1 MEITDY
7 AIVKSRIE
15 LIKPTEHKI
24 IAGCQAQDP
33 LFQKELVLRYSGLL
47 MTVARRYCADNSL
60 AKDVLQ
66 ESLVKILRAIPN
78 YKSTGSFEA
87 WMKKIVVNSALQ
99 NRSTKRFKFELNGYE
114 HLPEQEI
121 APNIYGQLNAEE
133 LLSLIN
139 DLPDGFREI
148 FNLYAIEG
156 YSHLEIS
163 ELLNIKE
170 STSRSQLSRA
180 RKLLQYKLSTQEKI
194 SI

>member
-1 MEITDY
+1 M
-7 AIVKSRIE
+7 
-15 LIKPTEHKI
+15 IKPTEHKI

-33 LFQKELVLRYSGLL
+33 LFRKELVLRYSGLL
-47 MTVARRYCADNSL
+47 LIVARRYCADDGL

-66 ESLVKILRAIPN
+66 ESLIKIIRAIPN

-99 NRSTKRFKFELNGYE
+99 SRTSKRFNFELNGYE
-114 HLPEQEI
+114 FLPEQEM
-121 APNIYGQLNAEE
+121 APDIYGQLGAEE
-133 LLSLIN
+133 LLKIIKE
-139 DLPDGFREI
+139 LPDGFREI

-156 YSHLEIS
+156 YSHAEIS
-163 ELLNIKE
+163 ELLNINE

-180 RKLLQYKLSTQEKI
+180 RKLLQRRLSTQEKI